1 MNVNPD
7 LNLNFAQRH
16 LPFKINNNNNFP
28 SLMFNMN
35 KSNRSNLLLKTTPMI
50 NSFFNSQNKNN
61 NLNKNDRDKIG
72 INENDIK
79 INDNS
84 KNESNSSS
92 NKKRNS
98 NNNNGNNSKNN
109 SKYNSS
115 SLSKNSNK
123 NKMGNKSNSS
133 KILSFSG
140 TSNSKNISRKA
151 TKKYNKKASK
161 KASKRSSKNSNSKDN
176 KDNKDKENEINSN
189 ANNNNNDEQKNN
201 ENNIQRNKKHQLTLS
216 QIRVYQRNNTIN
228 NTNMFEF
235 KNLLNK
241 ASKINFGQNKIKLNL
256 GNLSPSHSKKNL
268 PVIRNKK
275 DNMSHPKYVYSYE
288 ESSDSNYNNNVLFL
302 SKFSINNN
310 DESNNLKLVKCVKQK
325 GAELFLSPVTRNFNR
340 NYSKDYLVTLN
351 KLKFTS
357 SNFCINSA
365 QPNKY
370 IRTTNTFKYSNRNNS
385 ENMTNEKYVST
396 FNINSRNN
404 NKLKTHITNT
414 LSDINLNIYNSSK
427 NTFSSKNLQISNKNS
442 SKNNL
447 DEFMEIRKK
456 KKIEKDDSNN
466 DTDFINELN
475 AFSDDE
481 IKSCST
487 NKYGIP
493 IPTRRRR
500 ENTISMN
507 STTGQNFGKNF
518 DSIGMH
524 SSKNL
529 FNRPKKYSFRHMLSE
544 RNLINDKGFL
554 NSLRTTSDNNDYIQD
569 NSGKNIYV
577 RNRLFKHTSREFK
590 KLNYKEK
597 DYINHQKEKI
607 ENKIENDEFTN
618 RSSYSDKL
626 ILIKKEFLDKDIS
639 NFIENKSKE
648 IIPKNY
654 FDTEREI
661 LFDEKNKEN
670 EDYLYN
676 VFKEPD
682 KYISNL
688 IYKHCNLNKIINK
701 RYFKHFYPSNKIK
714 KIQTNAIHI
723 NETNK
728 LNYKE
733 NKNFIIQFIKEKYN
747 FYPYIYKTIIYR
759 RDLKKLISR
768 RIKSKVIKNKNN
780 AQEFEEDRKCSE
792 SYNIIKISLYFNE
805 GLYKFISSIQKPFGQ
820 IEYKRRKAWN
830 IIEREPI
837 EKQMNKKQKRSS
849 INLGKGGRRQSTY
862 LNILKGFKP
871 KESDKEK
878 PKIEKKSTSIFP
890 GRMRMSISGDLN
902 IKPKDFGSNKDN
914 KDDGKK
920 KSIASSK
927 SYKFKDSNGL
937 NKVKND
943 DIIIEEKSVDE
954 SSSHS
959 VMDDAKSRKLN
970 KSRNF
975 ISKKIS
981 SYSSSESSDSSS
993 GKLIIE
999 DFEEMDKKINKY
1011 KFSTNKKMFGRNDIL
1026 KRESLNTRLNKLLQ
1040 EENYYKKSNSNNEK
1054 KNEIIIRLAGYDTLT
1069 KEAMSIKV
1077 KELEEKSP
1085 TVQLFNKFVLIIE
1098 KRKEN
1103 LFEELLNEEEKKYKQ
1118 LKKNF
1123 NEFLNMQQ
1131 SYTGNTLLIYA
1142 AQNGVK
1148 NIAQSLLMRN
1158 CDPNIQNIFGN
1169 TALHLAYKTN
1179 NMALVYLLKG
1189 FGALENIK
1197 NESGLRPV
1205 QMTFFEKSIL

>member
-16 LPFKINNNNNFP
+16 LPFKNNSRNNFP

-35 KSNRSNLLLKTTPMI
+35 KSNKSNLLLKATPMI

-61 NLNKNDRDKIG
+61 NLNESGRDKIG
-72 INENDIK
+72 IS
-79 INDNS
+79 INDN
-84 KNESNSSS
+84 KIKENINNTSNSSS

-98 NNNNGNNSKNN
+98 NNNGNG

-115 SLSKNSNK
+115 SFSKNSNK

-133 KILSFSG
+133 KILNFSG
-140 TSNSKNISRKA
+140 SSNSRNLSKKP
-151 TKKYNKKASK
+151 TKKHNKKTSK
-161 KASKRSSKNSNSKDN
+161 KASKRSSKNSNSKD
-176 KDNKDKENEINSN
+176 KDKQNEINTN
-189 ANNNNNDEQKNN
+189 MNNNYNDEQKNN

-228 NTNMFEF
+228 NTNVFEF
-235 KNLLNK
+235 KSLLNK
-241 ASKINFGQNKIKLNL
+241 ASKINFSQNKIKLNL
-256 GNLSPSHSKKNL
+256 GNLSPTHSKKNL

-275 DNMSHPKYVYSYE
+275 DNKNHPKYVYSYE
-288 ESSDSNYNNNVLFL
+288 ENSDSNYNNNILFL
-302 SKFSINNN
+302 SKFSTSNN

-325 GAELFLSPVTRNFNR
+325 GSELFLSPMARNINR

-351 KLKFTS
+351 RLKFTS
-357 SNFCINSA
+357 SNFCINST
-365 QPNKY
+365 QSNKF
-370 IRTTNTFKYSNRNNS
+370 IKTSNTFKYFNRNYS
-385 ENMTNEKYVST
+385 ENMANEKFVSN
-396 FNINSRNN
+396 FNINNSRNN
-404 NKLKTHITNT
+404 NKLKTHMTNT
-414 LSDINLNIYNSSK
+414 LSDINLNIYSSSI
-427 NTFSSKNLQISNKNS
+427 NTFSSKNLPVSNKNS

-447 DEFMEIRKK
+447 GEFKEIKK
-456 KKIEKDDSNN
+456 KKNIEIEDSNN
-466 DTDFINELN
+466 ETDFIKEIN

-493 IPTRRRR
+493 IPRRKRR
-500 ENTISMN
+500 ENTQSMN
-507 STTGQNFGKNF
+507 STIGKNLKNNF

-544 RNLINDKGFL
+544 KNLVGDKGFL
-554 NSLRTTSDNNDYIQD
+554 NLLKGTNDNNDYIQD
-569 NSGKNIYV
+569 NSGKNIYAK
-577 RNRLFKHTSREFK
+577 NSLFKHSRQEFK
-590 KLNYKEK
+590 KMKYKEK
-597 DYINHQKEKI
+597 DYINHRKEKL
-607 ENKIENDEFTN
+607 ENIIANDEFTN
-618 RSSYSDKL
+618 RSIYNDKL

-639 NFIENKSKE
+639 NFMENKSKE
-648 IIPKNY
+648 LIPKNF

-661 LFDEKNKEN
+661 LFDEKNKEK
-670 EDYLYN
+670 EDYLYKI
-676 VFKEPD
+676 FKEPD
-682 KYISNL
+682 KYIFNL
-688 IYKHCNLNKIINK
+688 IYEHCNLNKIINK
-701 RYFKHFYPSNKIK
+701 KYFKHFYPSNKIK
-714 KIQTNAIHI
+714 KIQTNVIHI

-728 LNYKE
+728 LNYNE

-747 FYPYIYKTIIYR
+747 FYSYIYKTVIYR

-768 RIKSKVIKNKNN
+768 RMKSKVIKNKKDAN
-780 AQEFEEDRKCSE
+780 EFEEDRKCSE
-792 SYNIIKISLYFNE
+792 SYNILKISLYFNG
-805 GLYKFISSIQKPFGQ
+805 GLYKFLSKIEKPFGQ
-820 IEYKRRKAWN
+820 IEYKRKRVWH
-830 IIEREPI
+830 IIERGPT
-837 EKQMNKKQKRSS
+837 EKQMNKKQKRAS

-862 LNILKGFKP
+862 LTLLKSFKQ
-871 KESDKEK
+871 KESDKDKEK
-878 PKIEKKSTSIFP
+878 PKIEKKSTCIFP
-890 GRMRMSISGDLN
+890 GKMRMSISGDLN
-902 IKPKDFGSNKDN
+902 IKPKDFGSSKENS
-914 KDDGKK
+914 KK

-927 SYKFKDSNGL
+927 SYKFRDSNGL
-937 NKVKND
+937 DKIKNS
-943 DIIIEEKSVDE
+943 DIIIEERSIDE

-959 VMDDAKSRKLN
+959 VIDDAKSKKLN

-975 ISKKIS
+975 LSKKLS

-993 GKLIIE
+993 WHLIIK
-999 DFEEMDKKINKY
+999 DFEEMDEKINKF
-1011 KFSTNKKMFGRNDIL
+1011 KFSTNKQMFGRNDIS

-1040 EENYYKKSNSNNEK
+1040 EENYYKKNNFNNEK
-1054 KNEIIIRLAGYDTLT
+1054 KNEIIIKLAGYDTLT
-1069 KEAMSIKV
+1069 KEAMSIKK

-1103 LFEELLNEEEKKYKQ
+1103 LFEELLNEEEKNYMQ
-1118 LKKNF
+1118 QKKNF

-1148 NIAQSLLMRN
+1148 NIAQSLLMRK

-1205 QMTFFEKSIL
+1205 QMTFFEESIL